1 MNIKPHLDLPSL
13 KEKNKKMLIVTDI
26 WFFSQSK
33 INFITNVRFGPI
45 NNPWFFESLYIQV
58 RIYL

>member
-26 WFFSQSK
+26 WVFSQSK
-33 INFITNVRFGPI
+33 IDFITNVRLI
-45 NNPWFFESLYIQV
+45 NNPWFFKSLYIQV